1 MIAPILKW
9 AGGKRKL
16 APTILEHIRPYHER
30 ARLQEKHLVLSEPF
44 VGGAALSLAAL
55 DAGFVQPRSLFWND
69 KNPDLVTTYNALRTT
84 FGLSAGITHDL
95 ARPPNAWSDQVVER
109 VIAMLKSWGTTEAD
123 YLRIRAEAIPA
134 DSKVIDCGP
143 AMLAYLAART
153 IYLNKVGFN
162 GLYRVNKSGGF
173 NVPYGGENRNAL
185 DAEGLRAFAELTA
198 KMEATTCL
206 DFADVFEKHRC
217 VEDLRR
223 KTRDYRARDHFHVFY
238 CDPPYLPLSKT
249 SSFASYTSG
258 GFGIEEH
265 ERLAATGLS
274 AARDGALVVISS
286 SDTPEARRIY
296 KDYTLHELQVRRSI
310 SAKSKG
316 RGKVGELLCVAAPR

>member
-16 APTILEHIRPYHER
+16 ASTILEHIRPYYR

-44 VGGAALSLAAL
+44 VGGGAVSLAAL

-69 KNPDLVTTYNALRTT
+69 LNPDLVTTYNALRTT
-84 FGLSAGITHDL
+84 FGLSKIIEHDL
-95 ARPPNAWSDQVVER
+95 ARPSAWHDPVVER

-123 YLRIRAEAIPA
+123 YLRIRAENAPMDPKIVA
-134 DSKVIDCGP
+134 CGP
-143 AMLAYLAART
+143 ATLAYLAARM

-162 GLYRVNKSGGF
+162 GLYRVNKAGKF

-185 DAEGLRAFAELTA
+185 DAEGLRAFADLVA

-206 DFADVFEKHRC
+206 DFAEAFEKHRC

-265 ERLAATGLS
+265 ERLANVGLA
-274 AARDGALVVISS
+274 AARDGALVLISS
-286 SDTPEARRIY
+286 SDTLEARCIY
-296 KDYTLHELQVRRSI
+296 KDYTLHELQVQRNI

-316 RGKVGELLCVAAPR
+316 RGKVGELLCVAAPQ